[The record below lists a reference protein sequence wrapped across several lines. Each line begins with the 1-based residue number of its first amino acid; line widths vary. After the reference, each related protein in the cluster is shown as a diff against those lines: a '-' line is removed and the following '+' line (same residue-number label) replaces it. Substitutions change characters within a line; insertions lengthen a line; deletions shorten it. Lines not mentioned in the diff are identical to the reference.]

1 MDQDQD
7 LNKENTEQTE
17 PHRQGA
23 VSANGLDNLYKDWF
37 LDYASYVILD
47 RAIPSLEDGLK
58 PVQRRILHSLN
69 DLEDG
74 RYNKAANV
82 IGHSMRY
89 HPHGDM
95 AISDA
100 MVKLAQKD
108 LLIDTQGNW
117 GSLITGDRAAAARY
131 IEARLSGFAREV
143 VFNPETTWWQ
153 RSYDGRNDEPVFLPV
168 KFPLLLAQGAEG
180 IAVGLSTKIL
190 PHNFCELLK
199 ESISILKGYRP
210 QILPDFP
217 TGGIADFSD
226 YKEGKKGSK
235 VKVRAVIETLNQK
248 TLCIKEVPFGVT
260 TSGLIDSILAAME
273 KGQIKIKKL
282 QDNTAQD
289 VEILIHLSAGSSPD
303 KLISALYAFT
313 DCEVSISPNCCVIA
327 DGKPI
332 FCSVND
338 VLKSTTENTKS
349 LLEKELRISE
359 KKLRQKIHAGIL
371 EQIFIEEKI
380 YRKIETASS
389 FEEVLKKIKR
399 YLKPFSDDFFLEL
412 SDEDVEKLTEI
423 KIKRISKFEKDQSSA
438 SLEKL
443 KSELKQVE
451 HNLAHIN
458 KYAISYF
465 RELLKKYGKGRERRT
480 RIESFNKVDVKSLAV
495 NDQKLYVNRKDGFI
509 GTSLKQDEFLF
520 ECSKLDEI
528 IAICEDGSFK
538 VIKVCAK
545 SYIGKNII
553 WVDKFVKND
562 EQKTY
567 HIIYRNGKSGSAI
580 AKRCN
585 ILSATKDKAYQ
596 LTKGSDN
603 SKVLYLSVN
612 PEGKPEIVSV
622 NLKPGTQVKK
632 KSHLFDFS
640 TIEVKNRSAVG
651 TILTKH
657 PVSKIIRHKLSQNK
671 SSSQRVWFDRNT
683 GKLNF
688 DGNGVYLGKFSAQEK
703 LIALFQSGT
712 YEILSCQMERFFSE
726 DLIELQKWEP
736 KTIISAIYLDGAKND
751 LYVKRIAVSDDSIG
765 SKSFVPKTKGTK
777 LMLATLKAHPVI
789 KADFATDGK
798 SSPPPSQLIK
808 LEEFIDIKNIRSV
821 GEKLSNFPVKKV
833 KMVREK
839 SKSGG

>member
-1 MDQDQD
+1 MDQD
-7 LNKENTEQTE
+7 LKNEKTEQE
-17 PHRQGA
+17 AEQKRQGA
-23 VSANGLDNLYKDWF
+23 TGGNGLDNLYKDWF

-117 GSLITGDRAAAARY
+117 GSLTTGDRAAAARY
-131 IEARLSGFAREV
+131 IEARLSGFAKEV

-199 ESISILKGYRP
+199 ESIAILKGYRP

-235 VKVRAVIETLNQK
+235 VKVRAVIETINQK
-248 TLCIKEVPFGVT
+248 TLCIREVPFGVT

-273 KGQIKIKKL
+273 KGQIKVKKL

-289 VEILIHLSAGSSPD
+289 VEILIHLPAGSTPE
-303 KLISALYAFT
+303 KLINALYAFT
-313 DCEVSISPNCCVIA
+313 DCEVSISPNCCVIS

-338 VLKSTTENTKS
+338 VLKSTAENTKS
-349 LLEKELRISE
+349 LLEKELKISE
-359 KKLRQKIHAGIL
+359 QKLKQKIHAGIL

-380 YRKIETASS
+380 YRKIESASS
-389 FEEVLKKIKR
+389 FDEVLKKIR
-399 YLKPFSDDFFLEL
+399 RHLKPFSEEFFLEL
-412 SDEDVEKLTEI
+412 SERDIEKLTEI
-423 KIKRISKFEKDQSSA
+423 KIKKISKFEKEQSSEA
-438 SLEKL
+438 LEKL

-451 HNLAHIN
+451 HNLENLN
-458 KYAISYF
+458 KYAIAYF
-465 RELLKKYGKGRERRT
+465 RDLLKKYGKGRERRT
-480 RIESFNKVDVKSLAV
+480 KIDSFNKLDVKSLVV

-509 GTSLKQDEFLF
+509 GTGLKQDEFLF

-538 VIKVCAK
+538 VVKVSAK

-553 WVDKFVKND
+553 WISKFVKNE

-580 AKRCN
+580 AKRCS
-585 ILSATKDKAYQ
+585 ILSATKEKTYQ
-596 LTKGSDN
+596 LTKGTAE
-603 SKVLYLSVN
+603 SKILYLSVN
-612 PEGKPEIVSV
+612 PEGKSEVVSV
-622 NLKPGTQVKK
+622 NLKPSAPSKK

-640 TIEVKNRSAVG
+640 SIEVKNRSAVG
-651 TILTKH
+651 TVLTKY
-657 PVSKIIRHKLSQNK
+657 PVSKIVRHKLSLNK
-671 SSSQRVWFDRNT
+671 GSSQRVWFDRNT

-688 DGNGVYLGKFSAQEK
+688 DGNGVYLGKFGANEK
-703 LIALFQSGT
+703 LIGLFQSGT
-712 YEILSCQMERFFSE
+712 YEILNCQKERFFSE
-726 DLIELQKWEP
+726 DLIELQKWEA
-736 KTIISAIYLDGAKND
+736 KTIISAIYLDGGKND
-751 LYVKRIAVSDDSIG
+751 LFVKRIAVTDDTLG
-765 SKSFVPKTKGTK
+765 CKSFVPKTKGTK

-789 KADFATDGK
+789 KADFAGEGSKTA
-798 SSPPPSQLIK
+798 PPSQLIK
-808 LEEFIDIKNIRSV
+808 LEEFIDIKNIKST
-821 GEKLSNFPVKKV
+821 GEKLSKFPVKKV

-839 SKSGG
+839 VKSSE

>member
-1 MDQDQD
+1 MDQD
-7 LNKENTEQTE
+7 LNKEKTEE
-17 PHRQGA
+17 GSSEKRQGA
-23 VSANGLDNLYKDWF
+23 TSSDGLDNLYKDWF

-131 IEARLSGFAREV
+131 IEARLSGFAKEV

-199 ESISILKGYRP
+199 ESIAILKGYRP

-217 TGGIADFSD
+217 TGGIADFSE

-248 TLCIKEVPFGVT
+248 TLCIREVPFGVT
-260 TSGLIDSILAAME
+260 TSGLIDSILAAMD
-273 KGQIKIKKL
+273 KGQIKVKKL

-289 VEILIHLSAGSSPD
+289 VEILIHLPAGTTPE
-303 KLISALYAFT
+303 KLIGALYAFT

-338 VLKSTTENTKS
+338 VLKSTAENTKS
-349 LLEKELRISE
+349 LLEKELKISQQKL
-359 KKLRQKIHAGIL
+359 KKKIHSAIL

-380 YRKIETASS
+380 YRKIESASS

-399 YLKPFSDDFFLEL
+399 YLKPFSQDFFLEL

-423 KIKRISKFEKDQSSA
+423 KIKRISKFEKEQSLA
-438 SLEKL
+438 ALEKL
-443 KSELKQVE
+443 KDELEQVE
-451 HNLAHIN
+451 HNLANLN
-458 KYAISYF
+458 KYAIAYF
-465 RELLKKYGKGRERRT
+465 RGLLKKYGKGRERRT
-480 RIESFNKVDVKSLAV
+480 KIESFNKVDVKSLIV

-553 WVDKFVKND
+553 WISKFVKN
-562 EQKTY
+562 EELKTY
-567 HIIYRNGKSGSAI
+567 HIIYRNGKSGPAI

-585 ILSATKDKAYQ
+585 ILSATRDKTYY
-596 LTKGSDN
+596 LTKGTDD
-603 SKVLYLSVN
+603 SKILYLSVN
-612 PEGKPEIVSV
+612 AEGKAEIVSV
-622 NLKPGTQVKK
+622 NLKPSAQTKK
-632 KSHLFDFS
+632 KAHLFDFS
-640 TIEVKNRSAVG
+640 TIEVKNRTAVG
-651 TILTKH
+651 TTLTKH
-657 PVSKIIRHKLSQNK
+657 PVSKIVRHKLSVNK
-671 SSSQRVWFDRNT
+671 SDSQRVWFDRNT

-688 DGNGVYLGKFSAQEK
+688 EGSGIYLGKFSGKDK

-712 YEILSCQMERFFSE
+712 YEILSCREERFFSD
-726 DLIELQKWEP
+726 DLIELQKWEA
-736 KTIISAIYLDGAKND
+736 KAIISAIYLDGDKND
-751 LYVKRIAVSDDSIG
+751 LYVKRIAVEDDSLG
-765 SKSFVPKTKGTK
+765 CKSFVPKSKGSK

-789 KADFATDGK
+789 KAEFAGVGSKT
-798 SSPPPSQLIK
+798 PPPSQIIK
-808 LEEFIDIKNIRSV
+808 LEEFIDIKNIKSV

-833 KMVREK
+833 KMMREK
-839 SKSGG
+839 TK

>member
-1 MDQDQD
+1 MDQDLD
-7 LNKENTEQTE
+7 KENNDKLAKQD
-17 PHRQGA
+17 RQGA
-23 VSANGLDNLYKDWF
+23 SASSGLDNLYKDWF

-58 PVQRRILHSLN
+58 PVQRRILHSLSE
-69 DLEDG
+69 LEDG

-117 GSLITGDRAAAARY
+117 GSLVTGDRAAAARY
-131 IEARLSGFAREV
+131 IEARLSGFAKEV

-153 RSYDGRNDEPVFLPV
+153 RSYDGRNNEPVFLPV
-168 KFPLLLAQGAEG
+168 KYPLLLAQGAEG

-199 ESISILKGYRP
+199 ESIAILKGYRP

-217 TGGIADFSD
+217 TGGIADFSE

-235 VKVRAVIETLNQK
+235 VKIRAVIETINPK
-248 TLCIKEVPFGVT
+248 TLCIREVPFGVT
-260 TSGLIDSILAAME
+260 TSGLIDSILASME
-273 KGQIKIKKL
+273 KGQIKVKKL
-282 QDNTAQD
+282 QDNTAKD
-289 VEILIHLSAGSSPD
+289 VEILVHLPSGGTPD

-332 FCSVND
+332 FCSVTD

-349 LLEKELRISE
+349 LLEKELQISQ
-359 KKLRQKIHAGIL
+359 KKLKQKIHSGIL

-380 YRKIETASS
+380 YRKIENAAS
-389 FEEVLKKIKR
+389 FEEVLKKIR
-399 YLKPFSDDFFLEL
+399 HYLKPFSADFFLEL
-412 SDEDVEKLTEI
+412 TNDDVEKLTEI
-423 KIKRISKFEKDQSSA
+423 KIKRISKFEKEQSLA
-438 SLEKL
+438 ALEKL
-443 KSELKQVE
+443 KTELKQIE
-451 HNLAHIN
+451 SNLANLN
-458 KYAISYF
+458 KYAIAFF
-465 RELLKKYGKGRERRT
+465 RDLLKKYGKGRERRT
-480 RIESFNKVDVKSLAV
+480 KIESFNKVDVKSLV
-495 NDQKLYVNRKDGFI
+495 INDQKLYVHRKDGFI
-509 GTSLKQDEFLF
+509 GTGLKQDEFLF

-553 WVDKFVKND
+553 WVSKFVKNE

-567 HIIYRNGKSGSAI
+567 HIIYRDGKSEACI

-585 ILSATKDKAYQ
+585 VLSATRDKPYQ
-596 LTKGSDN
+596 LTKGNAN
-603 SKVLYLSVN
+603 SKILYLSVN
-612 PEGKPEIVSV
+612 PEGKSEIVSV
-622 NLKPGTQVKK
+622 NLKPGSQAKK

-640 TIEVKNRSAVG
+640 SIEVKNRSAVG
-651 TILTKH
+651 TVLTKH
-657 PVSKIIRHKLSQNK
+657 PVSKVVRHKLSVNK
-671 SSSQRVWFDRNT
+671 SDSQRVWFDRNT

-688 DGNGVYLGKFSAQEK
+688 DGTGVYLGKFSSEDK

-712 YEILSCQMERFFSE
+712 YEILSCKKERFFTD
-726 DLIELQKWEP
+726 DLIELQKLED
-736 KTIISAIYLDGAKND
+736 KSIISAIYFDGEKND
-751 LYVKRIAVSDDSIG
+751 LFVKRIGINDVSVG
-765 SKSFVPKTKGTK
+765 SKSFVPKSKGSK

-789 KADFATDGK
+789 KAEFAEGGSK
-798 SSPPPSQLIK
+798 KAPPSQLIK
-808 LEEFIDIKNIRSV
+808 LEEFIDIKNIKSV

-839 SKSGG
+839 TVTSD